1 MQLPKSAI
9 VLLLIVLLPGVAY
22 AKEVVGWVERIKLYP
37 GEMIMKAKID
47 TGAKNSS
54 INARNIDEFTRD
66 GDRWIRFEVTDR
78 RGHKVKIERQLERRA
93 RIQRHFGK
101 LQTRPVVVLGVC
113 MGDMYKDIEVNLVD
127 RKGFLYPMLIGRSFL
142 KENIVVDATLTFT
155 REPVCKGVGGGG

>member
-1 MQLPKSAI
+1 MSAI
-9 VLLLIVLLPGVAY
+9 ILLLIVLLPHGVY

-37 GEMIMKAKID
+37 GEMILKAKVD

-66 GDRWIRFEVTDR
+66 GDPWVRFEVTDR
-78 RGHKVKIERQLERRA
+78 DGHKVKIERQLERRA

-113 MGDMYKDIEVNLVD
+113 MGDIYKDIEVNLVD
-127 RKGFLYPMLIGRSFL
+127 RKGFIYPVLIGRSFL
-142 KENIVVDATLTFT
+142 KENNIVVDATLTFT

>member
-1 MQLPKSAI
+1 MHLPKSAI
-9 VLLLIVLLPGVAY
+9 VLLLITLLPHVVY

-78 RGHKVKIERQLERRA
+78 HGHKVKIERQLERRA

>member
-1 MQLPKSAI
+1 MHLPESAI
-9 VLLLIVLLPGVAY
+9 LPLLIALLPQVVC

-37 GEMIMKAKID
+37 GEMILKAKVD

-66 GDRWIRFEVTDR
+66 GDPWIGFEVADLH
-78 RGHKVKIERQLERRA
+78 GHKVKFERKLERRA

-113 MGDMYKDIEVNLVD
+113 MGNIYKDIEVNLVN
-127 RKGFLYPMLIGRSFL
+127 RKGFLYPVLIGRSFL
-142 KENIVVDATLTFT
+142 KENLLVDAALTFT
-155 REPVCKGVGGGG
+155 REPVCQGAGRDG